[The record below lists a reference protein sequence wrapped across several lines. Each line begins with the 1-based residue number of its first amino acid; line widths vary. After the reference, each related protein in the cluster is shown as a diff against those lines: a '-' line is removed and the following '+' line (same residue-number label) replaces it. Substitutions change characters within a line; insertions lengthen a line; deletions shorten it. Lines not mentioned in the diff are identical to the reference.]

1 MQNQMYRHE
10 VLYDL
15 LEQNIKDQLQGCQGI
30 AAKVLELKRQ
40 NQEMRNMMITVVLDK
55 VDVEMELVGIKADLM
70 TRMQQIN
77 LGVEAA
83 SRKINSTHT
92 MVLKLRREIEE
103 WNRYYDYWNRWYAL
117 RR

>member
-10 VLYDL
+10 VLYAQL
-15 LEQNIKDQLQGCQGI
+15 AQIIKDQLQGCQGI

-40 NQEMRNMMITVVLDK
+40 NQEMRNMMCTVVLGNA
-55 VDVEMELVGIKADLM
+55 DVEIEIQGIKADL
-70 TRMQQIN
+70 TTTLEQIK

-83 SRKINSTHT
+83 NRKIISTHT
-92 MVLKLRREIEE
+92 MVLRLREEIDE
-103 WNRYYDYWNRWYAL
+103 WNRYYDYWNRWYAS